1 MSLTKS
7 QLWHLPA
14 DICSMPKRSWPRAW
28 LFSIVGGMI
37 RQIILAPASSMVVVE
52 ETITTSNPKPCA
64 RVPVPQ
70 RVSPRGPSH
79 PCQGHSERKSVL
91 LGHSRICLDRPGED
105 QELTS
110 SDQQVRM
117 SLAEGGTMA
126 CWETE
131 VGRGCGCGSK
141 LASISRRG
149 CRHGEVSGITSERS
163 QDIQPSA
170 GQSGPINP
178 SRPSISPH
186 DSLPATHSQPHPI
199 QSFPGKPASFPSLC
213 EKMYKH
219 NFKIS
224 LEKKLSPRSSAGLSS
239 VLNRL

>member
-1 MSLTKS
+1 
-7 QLWHLPA
+7 
-14 DICSMPKRSWPRAW
+14 
-28 LFSIVGGMI
+28 MI

-70 RVSPRGPSH
+70 RVSPRGPSLSSL
-79 PCQGHSERKSVL
+79 PGSLRGEVGVL
-91 LGHSRICLDRPGED
+91 LGPFQDSCILDRPGED

-149 CRHGEVSGITSERS
+149 CRHGEVSETNFREIT
-163 QDIQPSA
+163 
-170 GQSGPINP
+170 G
-178 SRPSISPH
+178 H
-186 DSLPATHSQPHPI
+186 PA
-199 QSFPGKPASFPSLC
+199 
-213 EKMYKH
+213 
-219 NFKIS
+219 
-224 LEKKLSPRSSAGLSS
+224 
-239 VLNRL
+239 